1 MAYLIPLFIAPAI
14 FVLLLL
20 IAQAGMERKNL
31 ALFASSY
38 LFGFVAALPM
48 IIAIYLVNTYWLVHV
63 ESLRR
68 ILFYGFILIGFL
80 SELTK
85 FLILRYKYMPNDH
98 LTKPFDGVLFSVMVS
113 MGFATLAYI
122 YFYFQWDYTDN
133 LLTVLYAV
141 PFANLL
147 TGVILG
153 FFVGMGKFRSGGSFD
168 SLTGLLAAVFFNGFF
183 SFCLFSQDYLLL
195 AMVAAGTLIICIM
208 LSVRSINTDVKSIM

>member
-1 MAYLIPLFIAPAI
+1 VAYLIPLFIAPAI

-113 MGFATLAYI
+113 MGFATLANI

-168 SLTGLLAAVFFNGFF
+168 SLTGLLAAIFFNGFF

>member
-113 MGFATLAYI
+113 LGFATLANI

-133 LLTVLYAV
+133 L
-141 PFANLL
+141 
-147 TGVILG
+147 
-153 FFVGMGKFRSGGSFD
+153 
-168 SLTGLLAAVFFNGFF
+168 
-183 SFCLFSQDYLLL
+183 
-195 AMVAAGTLIICIM
+195 
-208 LSVRSINTDVKSIM
+208 

>member
-113 MGFATLAYI
+113 MGFATLANI

-168 SLTGLLAAVFFNGFF
+168 SLTGLLAAIFFNGFF